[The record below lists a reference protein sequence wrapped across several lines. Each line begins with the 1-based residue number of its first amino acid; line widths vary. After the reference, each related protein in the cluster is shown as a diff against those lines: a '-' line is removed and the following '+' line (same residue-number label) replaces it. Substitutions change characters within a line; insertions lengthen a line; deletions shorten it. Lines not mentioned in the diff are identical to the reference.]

1 MRVFEGS
8 AADLCYKHF
17 GSERMTEWSPEYHAM
32 QQRMAED
39 FEHRWGPDG
48 GPSRLGQPAPTNA
61 GPRPWTP
68 TIPPAEVM
76 WMQQLRS
83 AHTARFQQE
92 LLATL
97 ATRPPGRRIR
107 YLRVV
112 LGWSQRTAARQLGI
126 SQRTL
131 IRHEQGH
138 HRTQSARASLLARVG
153 MLELAHANEILAY
166 VARRREHASL

>member
-1 MRVFEGS
+1 
-8 AADLCYKHF
+8 
-17 GSERMTEWSPEYHAM
+17 MTEWSPEYHAM

-39 FEHRWGPDG
+39 FERRWGPDG

-61 GPRPWTP
+61 GPRPATPTDATSRLATP
-68 TIPPAEVM
+68 TIPPADLA

-97 ATRPPGRRIR
+97 ASRPPGRRIR
-107 YLRVV
+107 YLRAV
-112 LGWSQRTAARQLGI
+112 LGWSQRTAASQLGI
-126 SQRTL
+126 SRRTL
-131 IRHEQGH
+131 IRHEQGQ
-138 HRTQSARASLLARVG
+138 HRTHSARVSLLARLE

-166 VARRREHASL
+166 VDRRREPASL